1 MAMRHVLVTGGAGF
15 IGAWIAGALADAGWS
30 VRVFDMTADRRIV
43 RDLLGPRTEAFD
55 WVVGD
60 IAAPGALAAAARD
73 CTLIVHLAAVLTP
86 FCAADPVRGAEINV
100 LGTLRA
106 FEAARANGIGRVL
119 VMSSAGVFGPDQAEH
134 PEPTTLYGA
143 WKLAGEGIG
152 RAYAAMHGIES
163 VSFRPLVVYGPGRET
178 GLSAGPTLACRAA
191 AHGAPYTIGFSGLC
205 DLVYAGDV
213 AAAFAAAAERSPPGA
228 HAFNLPGTVVEVAEV
243 AREIMR
249 QAPGATIT
257 VEGPALPIAAAIPD
271 NGVRAMF
278 PGLGRTGL
286 AEGIAA
292 TLAHYRARA

>member
-1 MAMRHVLVTGGAGF
+1 MRRVLVTGGAGF
-15 IGAWIAGALADAGWS
+15 IGAWIAGALADRGWS
-30 VRVFDMTADRRIV
+30 VRVFDMTEDRRIP
-43 RDLLGPRTEAFD
+43 RDLLGPRAEAFE

-60 IAAPGALAAAARD
+60 IAAPGALDAAAKGCA
-73 CTLIVHLAAVLTP
+73 LIVHLAAVLTP
-86 FCAADPVRGAEINV
+86 FCAAEPVRGAEINV

-119 VMSSAGVFGPDQAEH
+119 TMSSAGVFGPDHADH
-134 PEPTTLYGA
+134 PEPATLYGA

-152 RAYAAMHGIES
+152 RAYAAMHGIDS

-191 AHGAPYTIGFSGLC
+191 ARGESYVIGFGGLC

-213 AAAFAAAAERSPPGA
+213 AAAFAAAAEGSPPGA

-249 QAPGATIT
+249 QAPGAAIT
-257 VEGPALPIAAAIPD
+257 VGGPPLPIMGRIPD
-271 NGVRAMF
+271 NGAAAAF
-278 PGLGRTGL
+278 PALSRTGL